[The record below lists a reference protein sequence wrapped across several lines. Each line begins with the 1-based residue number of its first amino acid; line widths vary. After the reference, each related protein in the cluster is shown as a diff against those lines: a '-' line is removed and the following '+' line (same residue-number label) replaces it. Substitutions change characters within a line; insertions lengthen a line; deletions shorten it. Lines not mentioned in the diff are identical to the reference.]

1 MSDGGD
7 AVELHLAHGGRDRR
21 ALIHVP
27 PGVGQAGAAPLVL
40 AFHGGLG
47 TAKAMRRQSLLDRV
61 ADREGFVVVYPEGI
75 GRFRDRML
83 TWNAGACCGYAMRM
97 NSDDVGFTLAILA
110 EVARRWPVDPARTY
124 AVGFS
129 NGGMFSYRLAC
140 EVPEH
145 FAAIGVVSATLTVDG
160 PEPRLPTP
168 VIHVHG
174 LADRNVSFEGGIGE
188 NQFSRT
194 DYRPVEDT
202 IAWWVRVNA
211 CDPSPAESRD
221 DGECRVRRYAPRA
234 AGGAPVVLVT
244 LPQGGHTWPGG
255 VDISEHLGT
264 GRLVESVDASAR
276 IWDFLRQFHR

>member
-7 AVELHLAHGGRDRR
+7 AVELHLAHGGRERR
-21 ALIHVP
+21 ALVSAS
-27 PGVGQAGAAPLVL
+27 PGVGQGDRPAPLVL

-61 ADREGFVVVYPEGI
+61 AEREGFVVVYPEGI

-83 TWNAGACCGYAMRM
+83 TWNAGSCCGYAMRV
-97 NSDDVGFTLAILA
+97 NSDDVGFTLALLE
-110 EVARRWPVDPARTY
+110 EVGRRWRVDPARTY

-140 EVPEH
+140 EVPER

-174 LADRNVSFEGGIGE
+174 LADRNVSFGGGIGE

-194 DYRPVEDT
+194 DYRPVEET
-202 IAWWVRVNA
+202 IAWWVRVNR
-211 CDPSPAESRD
+211 CDPRPVESD
-221 DGECRVRRYAPRA
+221 DGECRVRRYAPA
-234 AGGAPVVLVT
+234 SGGAPVELVT
-244 LPQGGHTWPGG
+244 LPEGGHTWPGG

-264 GRLVESVDASAR
+264 GRLVQSVDASRR
-276 IWDFLRQFHR
+276 IWDFLRRFHR